1 MGQGV
6 NKKLEDLRPAVRDA
20 ALRATKAMADK
31 GVLYVIFETLR
42 STETQIAYYAQGRL
56 ALETVN
62 DLRIK
67 AGLKPI
73 SNSENM
79 RKITNCDGI
88 KILSRHQG
96 GSALDIVPMTP
107 SGLPCWPG
115 KQDGRWRAIAE
126 AMKTEGFEWGGDWTS
141 FPDLPH
147 FEIKEI

>member
-1 MGQGV
+1 M

-20 ALRATKAMADK
+20 ALRATKAMDDK
-31 GVLYVIFETLR
+31 GVLYAIFETLR

-56 ALETVN
+56 ALDTVN

-73 SNSENM
+73 GNSENM

-88 KILSRHQG
+88 KILSQHQS
-96 GSALDIVPMTP
+96 GSALDIVPMT
-107 SGLPCWPG
+107 SQGYPCWPG

-126 AMKTEGFEWGGDWTS
+126 AMKAEGFEWGGDWTS
-141 FPDLPH
+141 FPDFPH
-147 FEIKEI
+147 FEMKGVQA